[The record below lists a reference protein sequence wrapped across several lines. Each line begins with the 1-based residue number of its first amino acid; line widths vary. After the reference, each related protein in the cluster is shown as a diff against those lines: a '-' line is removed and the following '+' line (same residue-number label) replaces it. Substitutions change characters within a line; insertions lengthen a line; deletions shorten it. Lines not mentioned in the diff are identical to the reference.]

1 MMKKTFILATILPYL
16 FSVSFG
22 QDVQKKDIGEFR
34 EVKPGFYQNEILK
47 SHEDFESPNNER
59 SVRKY
64 FAVDLKDLSFPTDL
78 KKYSQVWH
86 NKPLSQGNTGTCWC
100 FSAISFFESEIFRT
114 TEKKVKLSEM
124 YIVYWEYV
132 ERAKAFVRERGNIYF
147 AQGSEANAVIRIMKQ
162 YGAVPLKSYPGTK
175 PGQKFHF
182 HSEMFKEMN
191 AYLKSVKETNAW
203 NENQVAETI
212 KSILSSYMGAPP
224 EFVIID
230 GKTFTPQQYLKDILQ
245 LKLIDYFSFMS
256 TLKIPYNQKGELV
269 EADNWW
275 HCDDYYNIS
284 LDNFFFITKN
294 AIDNGYSVSICGDV
308 SEPGHDKY
316 KEASIIPT
324 FDIPSFY
331 IDESSREYRLENRST
346 TDDHCIHVVGY
357 YIDEDEHWFLI
368 KDSGSGAF
376 DGPHKGYRFF
386 HPDYVKLKMMNILVH
401 KEAAR
406 EVLDDIIK

>member
-1 MMKKTFILATILPYL
+1 MKKTFILAAIILPFI

-22 QDVQKKDIGEFR
+22 QDVQKKDKGEFR
-34 EVKPGFYQNEILK
+34 DVKPGFYQHEILK
-47 SHEDFESPNNER
+47 SHEDFESPKNEP

-78 KKYSQVWH
+78 NKYSQVWH
-86 NKPLSQGNTGTCWC
+86 NTPLSQGNTGTCWC
-100 FSAISFFESEIFRT
+100 FSGISFFESEIFRT
-114 TEKKVKLSEM
+114 TEQKVKLSEM

-147 AQGSEANAVIRIMKQ
+147 AQGSEANAVIRIMKK

-182 HSEMFKEMN
+182 HSAMFKEMN
-191 AYLKSVKETNAW
+191 AFLKSVKETNAW

-230 GKTFTPQQYLKDILQ
+230 GKTFTPQQYLTEILQ
-245 LKLIDYFSFMS
+245 LNLIDYFSFMS

-284 LDNFFFITKN
+284 LDDFFYIAKN
-294 AIDNGYSVSICGDV
+294 AIENGYSVSICGDV

-316 KEASIIPT
+316 KEVSVIPT
-324 FDIPSFY
+324 LDIPSLY
-331 IDESSREYRLENRST
+331 IDEFSREYRLENGST
-346 TDDHCIHVVGY
+346 TDDHCIHIVGY
-357 YIDEDEHWFLI
+357 YIDEGEHWFLI

-386 HPDYVKLKMMNILVH
+386 HPDYVKLKIMNILIH
-401 KEAAR
+401 KDAAR
-406 EVLDDIIK
+406 DVLDDIIK